1 MSVDIRRTVTVSPD
15 GKIEVAVPELPPG
28 SIATITIT
36 IEEAPQPKRSIFE
49 ILDALPGHRLFHTV
63 EKVDAYIREE
73 RDSWDD
79 E

>member
-1 MSVDIRRTVTVSPD
+1 MSAVIQKTVTVSAD
-15 GKIEVAVPELPPG
+15 GKIEVDVPELLPG

-36 IEEAPQPKRSIFE
+36 VTDAPKPKRSGLD
-49 ILDALPGHRLFHTV
+49 ILRELPGHRLFHTV
-63 EKVDAYIREE
+63 EEVDAYIREE